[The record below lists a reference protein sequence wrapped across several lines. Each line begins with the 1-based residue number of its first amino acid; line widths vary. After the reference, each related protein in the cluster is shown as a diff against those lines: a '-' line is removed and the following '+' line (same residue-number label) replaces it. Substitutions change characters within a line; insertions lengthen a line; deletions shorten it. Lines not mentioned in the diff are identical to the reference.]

1 MLEPVFNQNMCY
13 NHDTNKSNMFK
24 KLFAKKNKNINKI
37 AEKELRE
44 NLSVLKS
51 LKDYDQ
57 GKKEISTNRVADRM
71 HDLQAT
77 Q

>member
-1 MLEPVFNQNMCY
+1 
-13 NHDTNKSNMFK
+13 MFK
-24 KLFAKKNKNINKI
+24 NFFTKKDKTEKKDINKI

-44 NLSVLKS
+44 NFSVLES

-57 GKKEISTNRVADRM
+57 GKKDISTNRVADRLR
-71 HDLQAT
+71 DLQTT

>member
-1 MLEPVFNQNMCY
+1 ML
-13 NHDTNKSNMFK
+13 K
-24 KLFAKKNKNINKI
+24 KLFTKKDKNSNKNINKI

-44 NLSVLKS
+44 NFSAIKS

-57 GKKEISTNRVADRM
+57 GKKQISTNRVADRLQ
-71 HDLQAT
+71 DLQTT